1 MLKLVAGE
9 SYAPAALPATL
20 VLQPWKLAK
29 YAGRYSMSGSGSID
43 VELSNT
49 GHLFFHL
56 PGQSPYRMF
65 ASDNDVF
72 YLRVA
77 VTEITFECDADA
89 CSSFRFE
96 QAGITPFT
104 ATREQ

>member
-1 MLKLVAGE
+1 
-9 SYAPAALPATL
+9 
-20 VLQPWKLAK
+20 
-29 YAGRYSMSGSGSID
+29 MSGSGSID